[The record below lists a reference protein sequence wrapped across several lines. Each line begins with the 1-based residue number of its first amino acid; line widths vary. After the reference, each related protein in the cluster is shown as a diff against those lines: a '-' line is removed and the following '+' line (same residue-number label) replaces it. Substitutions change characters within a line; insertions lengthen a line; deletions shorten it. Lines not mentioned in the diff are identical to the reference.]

1 MGTSAV
7 IIDAQ
12 NSLWL
17 HYRHP
22 IGPGVALPNTA
33 LPESGGF
40 ATGVLPIGGSESTSH
55 PAGPRTTRHQRYY
68 SFSSAHKSRVTPN
81 SSGSN
86 GPTASRATQKD
97 NLFPPTRHPSV
108 DRAVRAKTA
117 PAPDSP
123 VETDECDSST
133 DLDSSEH
140 WYEK

>member
-55 PAGPRTTRHQRYY
+55 PAGPRTTRAPKVLFILIGAQKQSYSQQQRQQR
-68 SFSSAHKSRVTPN
+68 RVEPRRKIT
-81 SSGSN
+81 
-86 GPTASRATQKD
+86 
-97 NLFPPTRHPSV
+97 FFHPLV
-108 DRAVRAKTA
+108 IR
-117 PAPDSP
+117 
-123 VETDECDSST
+123 
-133 DLDSSEH
+133 L
-140 WYEK
+140 